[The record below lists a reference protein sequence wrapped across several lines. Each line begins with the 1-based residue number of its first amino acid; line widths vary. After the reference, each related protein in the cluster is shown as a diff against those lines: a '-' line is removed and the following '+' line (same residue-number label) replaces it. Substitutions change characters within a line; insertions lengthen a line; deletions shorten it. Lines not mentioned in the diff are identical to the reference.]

1 MSDLADRGPIRPTLT
16 ETAFVWFQRMIAGY
30 CLLFGILYWV
40 RLIGVYDGPLWRFDL
55 MPVHWQVA
63 AVTLAVFFP
72 FAAIGL
78 WMLASWGPV
87 IWVICAVTEA
97 VMYFVLS
104 RPLRPPAADRV
115 EPSRRGAALRSL
127 PRADLLAA
135 PQGGTIRL
143 ANRRSRNLRR
153 CLGDP

>member
-1 MSDLADRGPIRPTLT
+1 MTDITDRGPLRPTLT
-16 ETAFVWFQRMIAGY
+16 EQAFVWFQRLIAGY

-63 AVTLAVFFP
+63 AVTLAVFYP

-87 IWVICAVTEA
+87 IWVICAVTETA
-97 VMYFVLS
+97 MYFFFPDLYGHRLLIISSHLCVAFLYTAFRVLLHWQQ
-104 RPLRPPAADRV
+104 RKAER
-115 EPSRRGAALRSL
+115 
-127 PRADLLAA
+127 
-135 PQGGTIRL
+135 
-143 ANRRSRNLRR
+143 
-153 CLGDP
+153 

>member
-1 MSDLADRGPIRPTLT
+1 MSDLAERGPLRPTIT
-16 ETAFVWFQRMIAGY
+16 EQAFVWFQRLIAGY

-55 MPVHWQVA
+55 MPVYWQVA

-87 IWVICAVTEA
+87 IWVICAATETT
-97 VMYFVLS
+97 MYFLFPDLYGHRLLIVSSHLVVALVYTAFRVLIYWQ
-104 RPLRPPAADRV
+104 
-115 EPSRRGAALRSL
+115 RRKAG
-127 PRADLLAA
+127 
-135 PQGGTIRL
+135 QYG
-143 ANRRSRNLRR
+143 
-153 CLGDP
+153 

>member
-1 MSDLADRGPIRPTLT
+1 MTDLTDRGPIRPTIL
-16 ETAFVWFQRMIAGY
+16 EAAFVWFQRLIAGY

-55 MPVHWQVA
+55 MPVHWQIA

-87 IWVICAVTEA
+87 IWVICAVTET
-97 VMYFVLS
+97 VMYFVFPGS
-104 RPLRPPAADRV
+104 LRQPAAHRV
-115 EPSRRGAALRSL
+115 EPSRRGAVLHGL
-127 PRADLLAA
+127 PPAHSLAA
-135 PQGGTIRL
+135 TAAP
-143 ANRRSRNLRR
+143 RSERKT
-153 CLGDP
+153 

>member
-1 MSDLADRGPIRPTLT
+1 MTDIIDRGPLRPTLT
-16 ETAFVWFQRMIAGY
+16 EQAFVWFQRLIAGY

-63 AVTLAVFFP
+63 AVTLSVFYP

-87 IWVICAVTEA
+87 IWVICAVTETA
-97 VMYFVLS
+97 MYFFFPDLYGHRLLIVSSHLAVALFYTAF
-104 RPLRPPAADRV
+104 RLLIHWQ
-115 EPSRRGAALRSL
+115 RR
-127 PRADLLAA
+127 RAE
-135 PQGGTIRL
+135 R
-143 ANRRSRNLRR
+143 
-153 CLGDP
+153 